1 MYNVMV
7 VDDEV
12 NILKL
17 MDIWLTRAGFG
28 VITATNGEEALAKL
42 KKEEVDLIVA
52 DVMMPKMDGFTLVE
66 TLRAEGNS
74 NPVILATAK
83 ESIDDKKSGF
93 NCGADDYMVKPIA
106 HEELVLR
113 INAIIKRAD
122 IRKEKKIVVGSCT
135 VDYQTLSVYN
145 DKGDRE
151 VFSKKE
157 FLILYKL
164 LTYPERIFTKN
175 QLMDEFWGMETDS
188 FSDTVKVHVNRIRNK
203 IAAFPEIDIAT
214 VRGFG
219 YRGIRNEQK

>member
-74 NPVILATAK
+74 IPVILATAK

-93 NCGADDYMVKPIA
+93 NCGADDYMVKPID

-145 DKGDRE
+145 DKGDHE

-175 QLMDEFWGMETDS
+175 QLMDEFWGTETDS

>member
-74 NPVILATAK
+74 IPVILATAK
-83 ESIDDKKSGF
+83 ESIDD
-93 NCGADDYMVKPIA
+93 
-106 HEELVLR
+106 
-113 INAIIKRAD
+113 
-122 IRKEKKIVVGSCT
+122 
-135 VDYQTLSVYN
+135 
-145 DKGDRE
+145 
-151 VFSKKE
+151 
-157 FLILYKL
+157 
-164 LTYPERIFTKN
+164 
-175 QLMDEFWGMETDS
+175 
-188 FSDTVKVHVNRIRNK
+188 
-203 IAAFPEIDIAT
+203 
-214 VRGFG
+214 
-219 YRGIRNEQK
+219 